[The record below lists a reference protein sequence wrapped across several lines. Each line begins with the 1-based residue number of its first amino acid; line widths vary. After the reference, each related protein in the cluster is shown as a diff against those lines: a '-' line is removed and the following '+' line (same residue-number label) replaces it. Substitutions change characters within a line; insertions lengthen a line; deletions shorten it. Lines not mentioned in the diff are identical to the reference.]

1 MRRPHVSVGKC
12 PGLARVGKVL
22 GANGVLC
29 TCYCTSRLL
38 FTLLGAKTSTKTRI
52 ISAIAEQIFDFTIQK
67 WRLPSGEVPSAVF
80 QAKAG
85 LSRAVAR

>member
-1 MRRPHVSVGKC
+1 MYLLESVLDWQELGKYWAPTEC
-12 PGLARVGKVL
+12 SAP
-22 GANGVLC
+22 
-29 TCYCTSRLL
+29 CYCTSRLL

-52 ISAIAEQIFDFTIQK
+52 ISAIAEQIFDFTIPK

-85 LSRAVAR
+85 LSRAVAW